1 MIARSRGFTL
11 LELLVALAVFA
22 VLATLAYGSLGRLLE
37 ARDTLAA
44 RAEALGRLQRVQAL
58 LARDCGALVQRPVRD
73 ELGDP
78 EPALRRAPGGS
89 LELTHGAFSNPLD
102 QPRAQVQRVRWQ
114 VRDGVLYRDA
124 WPVLDRVP
132 GSRPQAQRML
142 DGVRRFTVGIEV
154 GTAGD
159 SGAGTDSRAVSV
171 LLDAPPFGTVE
182 WLFLVPEDA

>member
-1 MIARSRGFTL
+1 MNAPHRGFTL
-11 LELLVALAVFA
+11 LELVVALAVFA
-22 VLATLAYGSLGRLLE
+22 VLATLAYGSLGRLLA

-78 EPALRRAPGGS
+78 EPALRRAPDGS
-89 LELTHGAFSNPLD
+89 LELTEGAFANPLD
-102 QPRAQVQRVRWQ
+102 QPRAQLQRVRWR

-124 WPVLDRVP
+124 WAVLDRVP

-142 DGVRRFTVGIEV
+142 DGVRGFAVDIE
-154 GTAGD
+154 
-159 SGAGTDSRAVSV
+159 SGTDSRAVSV
-171 LLDAPPFGTVE
+171 QLDAPPFGIVE

>member
-1 MIARSRGFTL
+1 MSARERGFTL

-22 VLATLAYGSLGRLLE
+22 VLATLAYGSLGRLLG

-78 EPALRRAPGGS
+78 EPALRRAPDGS
-89 LELTHGAFSNPLD
+89 LELTQGAFANPLD

-132 GSRPQAQRML
+132 GTRPRSQRML
-142 DGVRRFTVGIEV
+142 DGVRGFTVGIES
-154 GTAGD
+154 GTGAAG
-159 SGAGTDSRAVSV
+159 GSRAVSV
-171 LLDAPPFGTVE
+171 QLDAPPFGAVE

>member
-1 MIARSRGFTL
+1 MSGHHRGFTL

-22 VLATLAYGSLGRLLE
+22 VLATLAYGSLGRLLQ
-37 ARDTLAA
+37 ARDTLTA

-78 EPALRRAPGGS
+78 EPALRRAPDGS
-89 LELTHGAFSNPLD
+89 LELTHGAFPNPLD
-102 QPRAQVQRVRWQ
+102 QPRAQLQRVRWQ

-132 GSRPQAQRML
+132 GSRPRSQRML
-142 DGVRRFTVGIEV
+142 DGVRHFTVDIE
-154 GTAGD
+154 AGSD
-159 SGAGTDSRAVSV
+159 GRAVGV
-171 LLDAPPFGTVE
+171 QLDAPPFGAVQ
-182 WLFLVPEDA
+182 WLFLVPEEA